1 MERRYVPICQ
11 DLRYLLGHPR
21 AADEML
27 CGGDGAAGGEARAA
41 VGAHFGWW
49 LELLA
54 WTQHMAPLQ
63 RELRQTPRD
72 EDDAPLHW
80 LAGLGIGLGLGF

>member
-1 MERRYVPICQ
+1 MPCALVRAPRPLSTPPALEQVLLVERRYVPICQ

-54 WTQHMAPLQ
+54 WTQHMV
-63 RELRQTPRD
+63 RGRGRLRVS
-72 EDDAPLHW
+72 
-80 LAGLGIGLGLGF
+80 